1 VFRKNRHAS
10 VIFRLRPAGCS
21 RKSPLTEAEE
31 KRKRGTEATESG
43 GADHSDDNL
52 EARRQ
57 VRQKFWCAAC
67 FVSALFE
74 TDCLMKG
81 YAGGLGASAS
91 DRSISAY

>member
-1 VFRKNRHAS
+1 
-10 VIFRLRPAGCS
+10 LRVLRSG
-21 RKSPLTEAEE
+21 RKSPFTEAEE
-31 KRKRGTEATESG
+31 KRKRGTEAKE
-43 GADHSDDNL
+43 AVVKRREDNL

-74 TDCLMKG
+74 TDWFMKG

-91 DRSISAY
+91 NV